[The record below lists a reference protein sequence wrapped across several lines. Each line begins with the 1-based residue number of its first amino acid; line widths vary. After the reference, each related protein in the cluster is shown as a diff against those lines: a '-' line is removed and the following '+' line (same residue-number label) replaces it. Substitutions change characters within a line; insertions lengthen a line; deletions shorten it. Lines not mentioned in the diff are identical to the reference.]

1 MTLRKGM
8 VKKVKE
14 DKKTEKVNKKETEKM
29 SKEEKKAKKAVEKSS
44 KKEKKQ
50 KAQKE
55 KKPNKFIETIKKK
68 WLINGTKTFIL
79 VVIILALFVGI
90 SVLMKKLNLTP
101 IDLTE
106 DKLFTL
112 TSESKDKVKDIDKD
126 INIYFVGYS
135 DDDSTLDLAKQ
146 YTKVNEKI
154 KVEAVTQDSRPDLV
168 QKYGIETS
176 SEGIIV
182 ECGDNYKVLASS
194 DLYTHDSTTYE
205 SVNVAEEKLTAAIRS
220 VSVEELPKV
229 YFLSGYSS
237 FTLTSG
243 MQYLNMYLQNEV
255 NQVETLDI
263 LSTGKVPD
271 DCSTLVIASPEKD
284 FDDVATNAITE
295 YINKGGNILWLNAAI
310 AKQLDLPNVNKILA
324 LYGVKPFEIGIIR
337 ETDSSKMVSNS
348 PDLIMP
354 EIQYA
359 DATNKL
365 YDSEGVIFINAT
377 KINVASDEE
386 LESLD
391 TTKTALV
398 KTSEKAYFRTNF
410 ENQSNSAQ
418 DGEETGEFLVGAQF
432 DKVVTKADE
441 ENNTKEVKSKL
452 IIYGENYFVSDYQL
466 TQSTQTPMIAYRENK
481 DLVLNSIAYLS
492 DREEDIT
499 VRKSTGS
506 VTYTAT
512 EQENRIILAII
523 IFMCTIIFAISLQK
537 SIMGTDKLQRDFGVA
552 FFFIV
557 VLICFLYLLY
567 KLLIPKSFRC
577 MTVVKKY
584 LSFRELTPSL

>member
-1 MTLRKGM
+1 M
-8 VKKVKE
+8 KE
-14 DKKTEKVNKKETEKM
+14 DKKTEKL
-29 SKEEKKAKKAVEKSS
+29 SKEEKKTTGKLSKEEKKTKKAAEKLDKKAKKN
-44 KKEKKQ
+44 
-50 KAQKE
+50 KADNKKE
-55 KKPNKFIETIKKK
+55 KKPNKFIETIKKR
-68 WLINGTKTFIL
+68 WLINGTKTFLL
-79 VVIILALFVGI
+79 VVIILAVFVGI
-90 SVLMKKLNLTP
+90 SVLMKKINPTP

-112 TSESKDKVKDIDKD
+112 TSESKEKVKDIDKD

-146 YTKVNEKI
+146 YTKVNDKI

-176 SEGIIV
+176 SNGIIV

-194 DLYTHDSTTYE
+194 DLYTYDTSTGE
-205 SVNVAEEKLTAAIRS
+205 SVNVAEEKLTAAIRT

-237 FTLTSG
+237 FTLKSG

-271 DCSTLVIASPEKD
+271 DCNTLVIASPEKD

-310 AKQLDLPNVNKILA
+310 AKQLDLQNVNKVLA

-354 EIQYA
+354 EIHYA

-365 YDSEGVIFINAT
+365 YNSEGVIFINAT

-386 LESLD
+386 LESLN

-418 DGEETGEFLVGAQF
+418 DGEEKGAFLVGAQF
-432 DKVVTKADE
+432 DKIVTAANE
-441 ENNTKEVKSKL
+441 ETDTKEVKSKL

-466 TQSTQTPMIAYRENK
+466 TQSTQTPMVAYRQNK

-492 DREEDIT
+492 NREEDIT
-499 VRKSTGS
+499 VRKSTGA

-512 EQENRIILAII
+512 EQENRIILGIITFVPLFIIAIGI
-523 IFMCTIIFAISLQK
+523 IVW
-537 SIMGTDKLQRDFGVA
+537 RV
-552 FFFIV
+552 
-557 VLICFLYLLY
+557 
-567 KLLIPKSFRC
+567 RRR
-577 MTVVKKY
+577 KK
-584 LSFRELTPSL
+584 

>member
-1 MTLRKGM
+1 MI
-8 VKKVKE
+8 KKVKE
-14 DKKTEKVNKKETEKM
+14 DNKTEKINKKDQENKTEKVNKKEQKDKTEKT
-29 SKEEKKAKKAVEKSS
+29 S
-44 KKEKKQ
+44 KKEKKS
-50 KAQKE
+50 KKE
-55 KKPNKFIETIKKK
+55 KPEKTNKFIETIKKK
-68 WLINGTKTFIL
+68 WLINGTKTFLL
-79 VVIILALFVGI
+79 VVIILAFFIGV
-90 SVLMKKLNLTP
+90 SVLMQKLNLTP

-112 TSESKDKVKDIDKD
+112 TEESKEKVKNIDKD

-154 KVEAVTQDSRPDLV
+154 KVEAVSSENRPDLV

-176 SEGIIV
+176 SKGIIV
-182 ECGDNYKVLASS
+182 EAGSRYKVLSSS
-194 DLYTHDSTTYE
+194 DLYTYDSNSGE

-220 VSVEELPKV
+220 VSVDEMPKV
-229 YFLSGYSS
+229 YFLNGYSS

-255 NQVETLDI
+255 NEVETLDI

-271 DCSTLVIASPEKD
+271 DCTTLVIASPEKD
-284 FDDVATNAITE
+284 FDDLATTAITD

-310 AKQLDLPNVNKILA
+310 AKQIDLPNANKILA

-365 YDSEGVIFINAT
+365 YNSEGVIFINAT

-386 LESLD
+386 LENLGITQTS
-391 TTKTALV
+391 LV
-398 KTSEKAYFRTNF
+398 KTSENAYFRTNF
-410 ENQSNSAQ
+410 ENESNAAQ
-418 DGEETGEFLVGAQF
+418 DGEEKGEFLVGAQF
-432 DKVVTKADE
+432 DKTITEAND

-452 IIYGENYFVSDYQL
+452 IIYGENYFISDYQL
-466 TQSTQTPMIAYRENK
+466 TQSTQTPMIAYRQNK

-512 EQENRIILAII
+512 EQENRVILAII
-523 IFMCTIIFAISLQK
+523 TA
-537 SIMGTDKLQRDFGVA
+537 VP
-552 FFFIV
+552 
-557 VLICFLYLLY
+557 
-567 KLLIPKSFRC
+567 LLIIAAGIIVWANRRR
-577 MTVVKKY
+577 KK
-584 LSFRELTPSL
+584 

>member
-1 MTLRKGM
+1 M
-8 VKKVKE
+8 KE
-14 DKKTEKVNKKETEKM
+14 DKKTEKM
-29 SKEEKKAKKAVEKSS
+29 SKEEKKAKKATEKLDKKAKKALKEKS
-44 KKEKKQ
+44 EKT
-50 KAQKE
+50 
-55 KKPNKFIETIKKK
+55 NKFIETIKKK
-68 WLINGTKTFIL
+68 WLINSTKTFLL
-79 VVIILALFVGI
+79 VVIILAFFIGV
-90 SVLMKKLNLTP
+90 SVLMQKLDLTP

-112 TSESKDKVKDIDKD
+112 TSESKEKVKDIDKD

-146 YTKVNEKI
+146 YTKANEKI

-176 SEGIIV
+176 SQGIIV
-182 ECGDNYKVLASS
+182 ECGNNYKVLATS
-194 DLYTHDSTTYE
+194 DLYTHDTTTYE
-205 SVNVAEEKLTAAIRS
+205 SINVAEEKLTAAIRS

-229 YFLSGYSS
+229 YFLNGYSS

-255 NQVETLDI
+255 NEVETLDI

-271 DCSTLVIASPEKD
+271 DCSTLVITSPEKD

-354 EIQYA
+354 EIQYS

-365 YDSEGVIFINAT
+365 YNSEGVIFINAT

-386 LESLD
+386 LESLN
-391 TTKTALV
+391 TTKTSLI
-398 KTSEKAYFRTNF
+398 KTSEDAYFRTNF
-410 ENQSNSAQ
+410 ENNSDKAQ
-418 DGEETGEFLVGAQF
+418 DGEETGAFLVGAQF
-432 DKVVTKADE
+432 NKIVTEANDE
-441 ENNTKEVKSKL
+441 TDTKEVKSQL

-523 IFMCTIIFAISLQK
+523 TVVPLLIIVI
-537 SIMGTDKLQRDFGVA
+537 G
-552 FFFIV
+552 IV
-557 VLICFLYLLY
+557 VWA
-567 KLLIPKSFRC
+567 
-577 MTVVKKY
+577 KKKKKK
-584 LSFRELTPSL
+584 

>member
-1 MTLRKGM
+1 MI
-8 VKKVKE
+8 KKVKE
-14 DKKTEKVNKKETEKM
+14 DNKTKKINKKDQENKTEKVNKKEQKDKT
-29 SKEEKKAKKAVEKSS
+29 EKSS
-44 KKEKKQ
+44 KKEKKS
-50 KAQKE
+50 KKE
-55 KKPNKFIETIKKK
+55 KSEKPNKFIETIKKK
-68 WLINGTKTFIL
+68 WLINGTKTFLL
-79 VVIILALFVGI
+79 VVIILAFFIGV
-90 SVLMKKLNLTP
+90 SVLMQKLNLTP

-146 YTKVNEKI
+146 YTKVNDKI
-154 KVEAVTQDSRPDLV
+154 KVEAVKAEDRPDLV

-176 SEGIIV
+176 SQGIIV
-182 ECGDNYKVLASS
+182 EAGSRYKVLASI
-194 DLYTHDSTTYE
+194 DLTTYDSTSRS

-229 YFLSGYSS
+229 YFLNGYSS

-255 NQVETLDI
+255 NEVETLDI

-271 DCSTLVIASPEKD
+271 DCTTLVIASPNKD
-284 FDDVATNAITE
+284 FDDVATTAITD
-295 YINKGGNILWLNAAI
+295 YINKGGNILWLNAAV
-310 AKQLDLPNVNKILA
+310 AKQIDLPNANKILA

-354 EIQYA
+354 EIQYT

-365 YDSEGVIFINAT
+365 YNSEGVIFINAT
-377 KINVASDEE
+377 KINVASDDE
-386 LESLD
+386 LKNLN
-391 TTKTALV
+391 TTKTELIR
-398 KTSEKAYFRTNF
+398 TSENAYFRTNF
-410 ENQSNSAQ
+410 ENNADSAQ
-418 DGEETGEFLVGAQF
+418 DGESKGNFLVGAQF
-432 DKVVTKADE
+432 DKTISKENDE
-441 ENNTKEVKSKL
+441 TNTKEVKSRL

-466 TQSTQTPMIAYRENK
+466 TQSTQTPMIAYRQNK

-499 VRKSTGS
+499 VRKSTGA

-523 IFMCTIIFAISLQK
+523 TA
-537 SIMGTDKLQRDFGVA
+537 VP
-552 FFFIV
+552 
-557 VLICFLYLLY
+557 
-567 KLLIPKSFRC
+567 LLIIVAGIIVWANRRR
-577 MTVVKKY
+577 KK
-584 LSFRELTPSL
+584 

>member
-1 MTLRKGM
+1 MI
-8 VKKVKE
+8 KKVKE
-14 DKKTEKVNKKETEKM
+14 DNKTKKINKKDQENKTEKVNKKEQKDKT
-29 SKEEKKAKKAVEKSS
+29 EKSS
-44 KKEKKQ
+44 KKEKKS
-50 KAQKE
+50 KKE
-55 KKPNKFIETIKKK
+55 KSEKQNKFIETIKKK
-68 WLINGTKTFIL
+68 WLINGTKTFLL
-79 VVIILALFVGI
+79 VVIILAFFIGV
-90 SVLMKKLNLTP
+90 SVLMQKLNLTP

-135 DDDSTLDLAKQ
+135 EDDSTLDLAKQ
-146 YTKVNEKI
+146 YTKVNDKI
-154 KVEAVTQDSRPDLV
+154 KVEAVKAEDRPDLV

-176 SEGIIV
+176 SQGIIV
-182 ECGDNYKVLASS
+182 EAGSRYKVLASS
-194 DLYTHDSTTYE
+194 DLTTYDATSGS

-229 YFLSGYSS
+229 YFLNGYSS

-255 NQVETLDI
+255 NEVETLDI

-271 DCSTLVIASPEKD
+271 DCTTLVIASPNKD
-284 FDDVATNAITE
+284 FDDVATTAITD
-295 YINKGGNILWLNAAI
+295 YINKGGNILWLNAAV
-310 AKQLDLPNVNKILA
+310 AKQIDLPNANKILA

-365 YDSEGVIFINAT
+365 YNSEGVIFINAT
-377 KINVASDEE
+377 KINVASDDE
-386 LESLD
+386 LKNLN
-391 TTKTALV
+391 TTKTELIR
-398 KTSEKAYFRTNF
+398 TSENAYFRTNF
-410 ENQSNSAQ
+410 ENNVDSAQ
-418 DGEETGEFLVGAQF
+418 DGELKGNFLVGAQF
-432 DKVVTKADE
+432 DKTISEANDE
-441 ENNTKEVKSKL
+441 TNTKEVKSRL

-466 TQSTQTPMIAYRENK
+466 TQSTQTPMIAYRQNK

-499 VRKSTGS
+499 VRKSTGA

-523 IFMCTIIFAISLQK
+523 TA
-537 SIMGTDKLQRDFGVA
+537 VP
-552 FFFIV
+552 
-557 VLICFLYLLY
+557 
-567 KLLIPKSFRC
+567 LLIIVAGIIVWANRRR
-577 MTVVKKY
+577 KK
-584 LSFRELTPSL
+584 

>member
-1 MTLRKGM
+1 MI
-8 VKKVKE
+8 KKVKE
-14 DKKTEKVNKKETEKM
+14 DNKTKKINKKDQENKTEKVNKKEQKDKT
-29 SKEEKKAKKAVEKSS
+29 EKSS
-44 KKEKKQ
+44 KKEKKS
-50 KAQKE
+50 KKE
-55 KKPNKFIETIKKK
+55 KSEKPNKFIETIKKK
-68 WLINGTKTFIL
+68 WLINGTKTFLL
-79 VVIILALFVGI
+79 VVIILAFFIGV
-90 SVLMKKLNLTP
+90 SVLMQKLNLTP

-106 DKLFTL
+106 DKLFTI

-146 YTKVNEKI
+146 YTKVNDKI
-154 KVEAVTQDSRPDLV
+154 KVEAVKAEDRPDLV

-176 SEGIIV
+176 SQGIIV
-182 ECGDNYKVLASS
+182 EAGSRYKVLASS
-194 DLYTHDSTTYE
+194 DLTTYDATSGS

-229 YFLSGYSS
+229 YFLNGYSS

-255 NQVETLDI
+255 NEVETLDI

-271 DCSTLVIASPEKD
+271 DCTTLVIASPNKD
-284 FDDVATNAITE
+284 FDDVATTAITD
-295 YINKGGNILWLNAAI
+295 YINKGGNILWLNAAV
-310 AKQLDLPNVNKILA
+310 AKQQDLPNVNKILA

-365 YDSEGVIFINAT
+365 YNSEGVIFINAT
-377 KINVASDEE
+377 KINVASDDE
-386 LESLD
+386 LKNLN
-391 TTKTALV
+391 TTKTELI
-398 KTSEKAYFRTNF
+398 KTSENAYFRTNF
-410 ENQSNSAQ
+410 ENNADSAQ
-418 DGEETGEFLVGAQF
+418 DGESKGNFLVGAQF
-432 DKVVTKADE
+432 DKTISEANDE
-441 ENNTKEVKSKL
+441 TNTKEVKSRL

-466 TQSTQTPMIAYRENK
+466 TQSTQTPMIAYRQNK

-499 VRKSTGS
+499 VRKSTGA

-523 IFMCTIIFAISLQK
+523 TA
-537 SIMGTDKLQRDFGVA
+537 VP
-552 FFFIV
+552 
-557 VLICFLYLLY
+557 
-567 KLLIPKSFRC
+567 LLIIVAGIIVWTNRRR
-577 MTVVKKY
+577 KK
-584 LSFRELTPSL
+584 

>member
-1 MTLRKGM
+1 MFIINNNSNAKKKKCKIKKNKIWMFVYIKYIQIYDFKERNG
-8 VKKVKE
+8 KKVKE

-79 VVIILALFVGI
+79 VVIILAVFVGI

-310 AKQLDLPNVNKILA
+310 AKQLDLLNVNKILA

-452 IIYGENYFVSDYQL
+452 IIYGENYFVSVYQL
-466 TQSTQTPMIAYRENK
+466 TQSTQTPMIAYRQNK
-481 DLVLNSIAYLS
+481 DLVLNSIAYLA

-499 VRKSTGS
+499 VRKSTGA

-512 EQENRIILAII
+512 EQENKIILAII
-523 IFMCTIIFAISLQK
+523 TF
-537 SIMGTDKLQRDFGVA
+537 VP
-552 FFFIV
+552 
-557 VLICFLYLLY
+557 
-567 KLLIPKSFRC
+567 LLIIVIGIIVWANRRR
-577 MTVVKKY
+577 KK
-584 LSFRELTPSL
+584 